1 MVSAFWLSTQALE
14 KSAQVI
20 PYARHGPRLCRVWV
34 PAEAGKVTFSN
45 LAAAT
50 SARPAQIQPSGID
63 AGDAPR
69 HCRGNGDP
77 ATMKLRARGPSVVL
91 AGIAAVVGLA
101 AAGGPVAG
109 AAPAASAGRAPLA
122 ARVAPASAPPT
133 PRSQARASDRSPAQA
148 SAPSPAKAPPD
159 SRGKAS

>member
-45 LAAAT
+45 FAAPT

-63 AGDAPR
+63 AGGAPR
-69 HCRGNGDP
+69 HCRGDGDP
-77 ATMKLRARGPSVVL
+77 ATMKLRAPRPSVVL
-91 AGIAAVVGLA
+91 ARVAALGRLA
-101 AAGGPVAG
+101 APGGAVA
-109 AAPAASAGRAPLA
+109 
-122 ARVAPASAPPT
+122 
-133 PRSQARASDRSPAQA
+133 
-148 SAPSPAKAPPD
+148 
-159 SRGKAS
+159 